1 MSMEEK
7 YTTPLVE
14 LTIEEFVGI
23 GLDYIQT
30 HGDEFFINN
39 EGYLL
44 EALNYIYENHPDHDD
59 TVAYAIERYAIYDRE
74 MLISEVDANIF
85 AYDEELNEEVAYYT
99 NQDLGELKDL
109 TITEDVLRTSHGN
122 VLREIAQVIYY
133 RNRQYSPVFLLH
145 DDLYVIRDGNK

>member
-1 MSMEEK
+1 MMVDKNELTLE
-7 YTTPLVE
+7 E
-14 LTIEEFVGI
+14 LTIEDFVGI
-23 GLDYIQT
+23 GLDYIQA

-85 AYDEELNEEVAYYT
+85 AYDEELNEEVEYYA

-109 TITEDVLRTSHGN
+109 TITEDVLRTSHAT

-133 RNRQYSPVFLLH
+133 RNRQYSPVFLVH